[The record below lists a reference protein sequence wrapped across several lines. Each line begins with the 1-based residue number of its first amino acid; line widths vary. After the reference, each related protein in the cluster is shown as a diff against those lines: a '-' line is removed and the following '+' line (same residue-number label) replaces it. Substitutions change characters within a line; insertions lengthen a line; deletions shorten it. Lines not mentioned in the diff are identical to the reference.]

1 MAEWKR
7 ILISG
12 SDGSFTNITASNL
25 PTAGQA
31 QVLGIDGSGNITKFN
46 TSSIATAN
54 AVTYTGTGGQA
65 DKLAVWNSATT
76 LTTAS
81 NHTVVGGNI
90 TIGSAED
97 TDYSD
102 GLFTDFSAQTTPI
115 GTAIDRFNEVL
126 NGLAPSSAPDVRN
139 LEGLATSANTT
150 SNTRLSFGS
159 GVVATGYISASG
171 TGSVAPMSTAVN
183 NGESFIAVTN
193 TTSPSSTYYRLG
205 IFTASRSLTFDI
217 NESTTPDSASFTN
230 YPADAFSVPADGGES
245 YIVEI
250 NNQQFKVT
258 TTGTSAFSDANN
270 FSLSAAQTGSFKDTG
285 LSFVYRRHRTG
296 SLTITSSFFQRGWN
310 YVKVIQS
317 SSMKMTNY
325 ADWVFDPAQAGTSF
339 SAPTNSTHSF
349 SATGTKWI
357 SGIPYH
363 TALTFIASGSVPGF
377 YSCSY
382 NSSAITFS
390 STGTSGSFASTYT
403 PPAPTNFN
411 SNLQASSSFTFGT
424 SARALNNPI
433 SVTYTAAG
441 VQGKTTGT
449 QTISTPTIIIH
460 TTTSSPTVVLENF
473 VTESHRVPSASYD
486 TATDLTN
493 AVYNA
498 AASLA
503 STYTSELA
511 FFDNRLVYPT
521 TIGDMSGAVYKAGTV
536 PNYASVTGN
545 RFFYRR
551 FQHNGVAAITDKGLT
566 FVWGSTAPTFKAG
579 TDYGGTAL
587 SAATDI
593 TCQVRIPGR
602 TGWRDIAAAAPG
614 STAVTDLGSGVF
626 TDNAFY
632 GCGVGP
638 AISNNTQKTISMV
651 TQNWPASAT
660 NWVLRLQVIQ
670 GWTPIFTSITTTAG
684 GPV

>member
-25 PTAGQA
+25 PELGQA

-54 AVTYTGTGGQA
+54 AVTYTGTGGEA
-65 DKLAVWNSATT
+65 NKLAVWNTATA

-97 TDYSD
+97 SDYTD
-102 GLFTDFSAQTTPI
+102 GLFTDFSAQATPI

-126 NGLAPSSAPDVRN
+126 NGLAPPSAPDVRN

-150 SNTRLSFGS
+150 FTANRLSFGS

-171 TGSVAPMSTAVN
+171 TGSVTPMSTAVN
-183 NGESFIAVTN
+183 NGGLFTASAN

-217 NESTTPDSASFTN
+217 NESTTADAASFTN

-258 TTGTSAFSDANN
+258 TTGTSSFSNANN

-296 SLTITSSFFQRGWN
+296 TLTITSSFFQRGWN

-339 SAPTNSTHSF
+339 STPTNSTHSF
-349 SATGTKWI
+349 TPGPGTKWI
-357 SGIPYH
+357 SGIPYY

-382 NSSAITFS
+382 NSTAITFS
-390 STGTSGSFASTYT
+390 STGTSGSVTSYT

-411 SNLQASSSFTFGT
+411 SNLEATSSFTFG
-424 SARALNNPI
+424 SNARALNNPI
-433 SVTYTAAG
+433 SVTYTATG
-441 VQGKTTGT
+441 VQGKTTT

-460 TTTSSPTVVLENF
+460 TNTSIPTTKIEYFT
-473 VTESHRVPSASYD
+473 TESQRVPSASYD
-486 TATDLTN
+486 TTASLIN

-498 AASLA
+498 ATSLG
-503 STYTSELA
+503 TLTSELA
-511 FFDNRLVYPT
+511 FFDNALVYPSVV
-521 TIGDMSGAVYKAGTV
+521 GNMSGAVYKAGIV
-536 PNYASVTGN
+536 PDYSGLTTGTKYL
-545 RFFYRR
+545 YRR
-551 FQHNGVAAITDKGLT
+551 FVHDASQGAMSTKNITISWTGMNSGFVKNTTGLAAENAHIHIKIPESTGYRDLLDAAPTSYLQFAENIGCGDGAAITN
-566 FVWGSTAPTFKAG
+566 
-579 TDYGGTAL
+579 GTA
-587 SAATDI
+587 
-593 TCQVRIPGR
+593 
-602 TGWRDIAAAAPG
+602 
-614 STAVTDLGSGVF
+614 
-626 TDNAFY
+626 
-632 GCGVGP
+632 
-638 AISNNTQKTISMV
+638 KTINMRN
-651 TQNWPASAT
+651 QNWPASDTRWLVRITAT
-660 NWVLRLQVIQ
+660 T
-670 GWTPIFTSITTTAG
+670 GWTGRITQITVT
-684 GPV
+684 